1 MIILSARYANAQN
14 QGVVARIE
22 GRGEVVV
29 ESSPTDVA
37 AFDAWLADGNSI
49 EAYQEPP
56 VSTDPADYPLEPFQ
70 FEAMLEILGKVD
82 AVDAA
87 INAIS
92 DPTIRAVARAKRRSP
107 PGGRYERND
116 PLFGALDDTVFPGLT
131 EAERN
136 AAIDTA
142 WMQAKDIV

>member
-1 MIILSARYANAQN
+1 MKYAIVIN
-14 QGVVARIE
+14 GVVRIIRPNPATSYISVPSNTRV
-22 GRGEVVV
+22 GYVDNGDGTF
-29 ESSPTDVA
+29 SPP
-37 AFDAWLADGNSI
+37 S
-49 EAYQEPP
+49 PP
-56 VSTDPADYPLEPFQ
+56 SASTDPNDYPLEPFQ

-87 INAIS
+87 INAIT
-92 DPTIRAVARAKRRSP
+92 DPTVRAVARAKRRSP
-107 PGGRYERND
+107 PGGLYERSD
-116 PLFGALDDTVFPGLT
+116 PLFDALDDTVFPGLT

>member
-1 MIILSARYANAQN
+1 MTIISARFANEDHSAVEAQI
-14 QGVVARIE
+14 QGRGAVLIGSNPADVVAL
-22 GRGEVVV
+22 
-29 ESSPTDVA
+29 
-37 AFDAWLADGNSI
+37 DAWVASGNTV
-49 EAYQEPP
+49 EAYTELPA
-56 VSTDPADYPLEPFQ
+56 STDPNDYPLEPFQ

-87 INAIS
+87 INAIT
-92 DPTIRAVARAKRRSP
+92 DPTVRAVARAKRRAP
-107 PGGRYERND
+107 PGGLYERSD
-116 PLFGALDDTVFPGLT
+116 PLFDALDDTVFPGLT